1 MIFLFCKEIIGEF
14 LKFIKVMVGFV
25 QDSIFIIQASFRVDT
40 KGWYCVANG
49 NISFS
54 SLYVLF

>member
-1 MIFLFCKEIIGEF
+1 
-14 LKFIKVMVGFV
+14 MVGFV
-25 QDSIFIIQASFRVDT
+25 QDSIFIIQASFIVDIE
-40 KGWYCVANG
+40 GWYCVTNG